1 MATQLRSFLRLRQL
15 KAITGMSRTWIYD
28 AIQRGDFPK
37 PVALGARAVGWL
49 DSDVAAFIQS
59 RIDASRPNVGGVK
72 A

>member
-49 DSDVAAFIQS
+49 DSDVDAFIQA
-59 RIDASRPNVGGVK
+59 RVDASRPNVGGVAK
-72 A
+72 